1 MTLITLLL
9 TAFLHDTTGIPV
21 QIVRES
27 ELGIYDTTRDTVQ
40 TIMEFPDRFTLDGKP
55 YPVPKYRLFY
65 EVRK

>member
-40 TIMEFPDRFTLDGKP
+40 TIMEFPDRFTLDGKG
-55 YPVPKYRLFY
+55 RIQCQNINCSM
-65 EVRK
+65 R